1 MTHGYGVVENSIS
14 IGPLSL
20 KSSLRLFA
28 RLCPSLLTAK
38 EKSDFVR
45 SLLIKDQGEV
55 TLESREVSSPMTS
68 HYLSIYPSTY
78 SYICLG
84 KCTNSTD
91 IIYAWWW
98 TSRTDCKN
106 FM

>member
-1 MTHGYGVVENSIS
+1 VLTTCTDPIGLTHGFGMVENSVS

-20 KSSLRLFA
+20 RSSLRLFA

-55 TLESREVSSPMTS
+55 TLESREVIFP
-68 HYLSIYPSTY
+68 LSRPPAL
-78 SYICLG
+78 C
-84 KCTNSTD
+84 
-91 IIYAWWW
+91 
-98 TSRTDCKN
+98 
-106 FM
+106 